1 MKNKDIIVLKKILEY
16 CEQAEEAMQMF
27 NNEEFNEDEAE
38 KFADK
43 IVLEVFDLIEKV

>member
-27 NNEEFNEDEAE
+27 NNNYDEFAE
-38 KFADK
+38 KS
-43 IVLEVFDLIEKV
+43 VFRNACCM